1 MLLVKPL
8 PVVELFWRR
17 MARIDRSDP
26 NACWLWPA
34 TFNRQGYGVLFYGGK
49 PQRVLKAHRLS
60 YELFVGPIPPG
71 MDVCHR
77 CDVPACIN
85 PMHLWI
91 GTRGENIRDAV
102 RKGRH
107 FSPFRK

>member
-1 MLLVKPL
+1 MVVRKTKTPL
-8 PVVELFWRR
+8 ELFWRR

-34 TFNRQGYGVLFYGGK
+34 VFNRQGYGVLFYGPL
-49 PQRVLKAHRLS
+49 PQKLVKAHRFS
-60 YELFVGPIPPG
+60 YALFVGPIPEG
-71 MDVCHR
+71 YDVCHR

-85 PMHLWI
+85 PLHLWA
-91 GTRGENIRDAV
+91 GTRSENIRDAV

-107 FSPFRK
+107 FTPFRK